1 MIVMDEGIKIEA
13 RNIIKKHIDDET
25 AEIERNRKEI
35 NNLSYRNTIL
45 KRLRASHIKVLSDF
59 INE

>member
-1 MIVMDEGIKIEA
+1 MDEGIKIEA

-59 INE
+59 INK